1 MDREDRLII
10 VSFVPEGES
19 LMTKDCSKPILRK
32 DCCGFFAAMDLSG
45 QFFYSEIGDVSAS
58 TDKLIIF
65 NNKNNNKDTIMNFV
79 NSFGDPIESG
89 GHWSVGKGT
98 IERVSVQFDEWLYAT
113 KANRNNIIFLGNPR
127 SMCVAASMC
136 TYENDFIMSHYM
148 SDHARVKNSGNPL
161 KYVKYCRDE
170 IRKGGLN
177 TFTNAKRYG
186 YGGYV

>member
-19 LMTKDCSKPILRK
+19 LMAKDCSKPILRK

-45 QFFYSEIGDVSAS
+45 QFFYVEIGDVSTS
-58 TDKLIIF
+58 TDKLIDSC
-65 NNKNNNKDTIMNFV
+65 NKDAVMNYV
-79 NSFGDPIESG
+79 NAFGDPIDSG
-89 GHWSVGKGT
+89 GHLSIGKGT
-98 IERVSVQFDEWLYAT
+98 IERVSVMFDEWLYAT
-113 KANRNNIIFLGNPR
+113 EANRNNIIFLGNPR

-161 KYVKYCRDE
+161 KYVKYCRDT
-170 IRKGGLN
+170 IRKDGLN